1 MTTALQNPQ
10 MGEISEWRRVLVF
23 GACIPLAGGIFLFI
37 SQMVKLRPRDIQ
49 SLGQTQGEKQP
60 GPGTC
65 PVHNRSRRHLLI
77 PLPLPDTYAQGG
89 PGAGTLA
96 SMSKMGNGPP

>member
-1 MTTALQNPQ
+1 MEKSTGIWSLYLL
-10 MGEISEWRRVLVF
+10 GW
-23 GACIPLAGGIFLFI
+23 GIFLFV
-37 SQMVKLRPRDIQ
+37 SQMVKLRPRDTQ

-65 PVHNRSRRHLLI
+65 PVRNRSRPTSCFPCLSLTH
-77 PLPLPDTYAQGG
+77 AQGG
-89 PGAGTLA
+89 PGAGTPA